1 MSVNW
6 HEDNRKPQEAGSY
19 YTIIED
25 VATHDVEV
33 GITTYDESKQQW
45 LIDEQCGRQVKA
57 WAKIEK
63 PCMPENPYVPEEFRK
78 RLTTYMGRTVG
89 DKSLNTLKSEE
100 QKEKELKEKIDA
112 HSKWLRNAG
121 GERLNLDGA
130 DLQGM
135 DLSDIDLSKAR
146 LNGANLGAT
155 TLYGTVLEGAELKE
169 ANFSGAKIKDT
180 TFSTADMY
188 SAIFDD
194 AEIIDAYF
202 DNANLAYASFINT
215 TCKRTRF
222 TGAALRY
229 AKFVNANCRESDFMY
244 AEGHAYFKDT
254 DLAGANLK
262 TTMQTFEGGWITDSQ
277 AMAALKPIVEK
288 GLSSP
293 HTAKEIK
300 RTLCALK
307 KSISRYEKQGR
318 KRNEKSRG

>member
-78 RLTTYMGRTVG
+78 RLMTYMGRTVG
-89 DKSLNTLKSEE
+89 EKSLNTLKSEE
-100 QKEKELKEKIDA
+100 KKEKELKEKIDA
-112 HSKWLRNAG
+112 HSKWLRNEG

-130 DLQGM
+130 DLRGM
-135 DLSDIDLSKAR
+135 DLSNVDLRKAR

-155 TLYGTVLEGAELKE
+155 TLYGTALVGAELAG
-169 ANFSGAKIKDT
+169 ANFNGAKIKDT

-188 SAIFDD
+188 SAIFDN

-215 TCKRTRF
+215 TCKRTSF
-222 TGAALRY
+222 AGAALRF
-229 AKFVNANCRESDFMY
+229 AKFVNANCCESDFMC
-244 AEGHAYFKDT
+244 AGGHAYFKDT

-262 TTMQTFEGGWITDSQ
+262 TTMQTFDGGWITDSQ

-293 HTAKEIK
+293 HITKKIK
-300 RTLCALK
+300 RMLRTLDK
-307 KSISRYEKQGR
+307 FISNYRKENEKQD
-318 KRNEKSRG
+318 EE

>member
-78 RLTTYMGRTVG
+78 RLMTYMGRTVG
-89 DKSLNTLKSEE
+89 EKRLNTLKSEE

-121 GERLNLDGA
+121 GERLNLDSA

-135 DLSDIDLSKAR
+135 DLSGVNFCKAS
-146 LNGANLGAT
+146 LNGTNFSGAT
-155 TLYGTVLEGAELKE
+155 LRETNFIEAELKG
-169 ANFSGAKIKDT
+169 ANFSGAHIKNAN
-180 TFSTADMY
+180 FAD
-188 SAIFDD
+188 ANVCETVFEN
-194 AEIIDAYF
+194 AEIAGAD
-202 DNANLAYASFINT
+202 
-215 TCKRTRF
+215 F
-222 TGAALRY
+222 TGAKLNWADLKNANCEHTNFAGANLSHAR
-229 AKFVNANCRESDFMY
+229 FENANCR
-244 AEGHAYFKDT
+244 HAYFKDAKGCANFK
-254 DLAGANLK
+254 DADIAGVILTSAMETLY
-262 TTMQTFEGGWITDSQ
+262 GGWITDTQ
-277 AMAALKPIVEK
+277 TTTALEPILAS
-288 GLSSP
+288 GLHSP
-293 HTAKEIK
+293 HLTRKFK
-300 RTLCALK
+300 RKLRVLEK
-307 KSISRYEKQGR
+307 FIFRYEKQRR
-318 KRNEKSRG
+318 KEEE

>member
-78 RLTTYMGRTVG
+78 RLMTYMGRTVG
-89 DKSLNTLKSEE
+89 EKRLNTLKSEE

-121 GERLNLDGA
+121 GERLNLDSA

-135 DLSDIDLSKAR
+135 DLSGVNFCKAS
-146 LNGANLGAT
+146 LNGTNFSGAT
-155 TLYGTVLEGAELKE
+155 LRETNFIEAELKG
-169 ANFSGAKIKDT
+169 ANFSGAHIKNAN
-180 TFSTADMY
+180 FAD
-188 SAIFDD
+188 ANVCETVFEN
-194 AEIIDAYF
+194 AEIAGAD
-202 DNANLAYASFINT
+202 
-215 TCKRTRF
+215 F
-222 TGAALRY
+222 TGAKLNWADLKNANCEHTNFAGANLSHAR
-229 AKFVNANCRESDFMY
+229 FENANCR
-244 AEGHAYFKDT
+244 HAYFKDAKGCANFK
-254 DLAGANLK
+254 DADIAGVILTSAMETLY
-262 TTMQTFEGGWITDSQ
+262 GGWITDTQ
-277 AMAALKPIVEK
+277 TTTALEPILVS
-288 GLSSP
+288 GLHSP
-293 HTAKEIK
+293 HLTRKFK
-300 RTLCALK
+300 RKLRVLEK
-307 KSISRYEKQGR
+307 FIFRYEKQRR
-318 KRNEKSRG
+318 KEEE

>member
-6 HEDNRKPQEAGSY
+6 HENNRKPQDAGSY

-78 RLTTYMGRTVG
+78 RLMTYMGRTVG
-89 DKSLNTLKSEE
+89 EKSLNTLKSEE

-135 DLSDIDLSKAR
+135 DLSGVIFCKAS
-146 LNGANLGAT
+146 LNGTNFRGAILRET
-155 TLYGTVLEGAELKE
+155 NFREAELKK
-169 ANFSGAKIKDT
+169 ANFSGAHIKNAN
-180 TFSTADMY
+180 FAD
-188 SAIFDD
+188 ANVCETVFEN
-194 AEIIDAYF
+194 AEIAGAD
-202 DNANLAYASFINT
+202 
-215 TCKRTRF
+215 F
-222 TGAALRY
+222 TGAKLNWADFKNANCESTNFAGTNLSHAR
-229 AKFVNANCRESDFMY
+229 FENANCR
-244 AEGHAYFKDT
+244 HAYFKDAKGCANFK
-254 DLAGANLK
+254 DADIAGVILTSAMETLY
-262 TTMQTFEGGWITDSQ
+262 GGWITDTQ
-277 AMAALKPIVEK
+277 TTTALEPILVS
-288 GLSSP
+288 GLHSP
-293 HTAKEIK
+293 HLTKKLK
-300 RTLCALK
+300 RKLRVLEK
-307 KSISRYEKQGR
+307 FISRCSKQRR
-318 KRNEKSRG
+318 KDEE

>member
-6 HEDNRKPQEAGSY
+6 HGNNRKPQEAGSY

-78 RLTTYMGRTVG
+78 RLMTYMGRTVG
-89 DKSLNTLKSEE
+89 EKSLNTLKSEE

-135 DLSDIDLSKAR
+135 DLSGVIFCKAS
-146 LNGANLGAT
+146 LNGTNFRGAT
-155 TLYGTVLEGAELKE
+155 LRETNFREAELKR
-169 ANFSGAKIKDT
+169 ADFSGAHIKNAN
-180 TFSTADMY
+180 FADANVRETVFE
-188 SAIFDD
+188 S
-194 AEIIDAYF
+194 AEIAGAD
-202 DNANLAYASFINT
+202 
-215 TCKRTRF
+215 F
-222 TGAALRY
+222 TGAKLNWADFKNANCESTNFAGTNLSHAR
-229 AKFVNANCRESDFMY
+229 FENANCR
-244 AEGHAYFKDT
+244 HAYFKDAKGCANFK
-254 DLAGANLK
+254 DADIAGVILTSAMEK
-262 TTMQTFEGGWITDSQ
+262 FYGGWITDTQ
-277 AMAALKPIVEK
+277 AITALAPILVS
-288 GLSSP
+288 GLHSP
-293 HTAKEIK
+293 HLTKKLK
-300 RTLCALK
+300 RKLRVLEK
-307 KSISRYEKQGR
+307 FISRHEKQRR
-318 KRNEKSRG
+318 KEEE